1 MTVADALQK
10 RVSTRGFI
18 DKPVP
23 REIIDDIFTRAQ
35 RAPSNCNTQPWHTY
49 VVSGETKDALKEKLL
64 AELMAGKKPNPDF
77 EWNIYYEGE
86 LKERQYDSAN
96 VLYTA
101 MGVERTDRQAR
112 QMSMAR
118 NWTFFDAPHAIFFTM
133 PKYLGVMGAVDLGIY
148 AQSLALLMTEQ
159 GLSCCF
165 QGALGQFPDPVHEL
179 LDIPDSHGILFGMS
193 FGYAD
198 AEAPAN
204 KAIPGRVDLDTA
216 VSFFN

>member
-1 MTVADALQK
+1 MSVADALQK

-23 REIIDDIFTRAQ
+23 QETIDEIFTRAQ

-49 VVSGETKDALKEKLL
+49 VVSGATRDKLKEKLL

-96 VLYTA
+96 VLYSA

-148 AQSLALLMTEQ
+148 AQSLALLMTEH

-165 QGALGQFPDPVHEL
+165 QGALGQFPDPVHEV
-179 LDIPDSHGILFGMS
+179 LDIPEDHGILFGMS

-198 AEAPAN
+198 ADFPAN
-204 KAIPGRVDLDTA
+204 KAIPGRVDLGTA
-216 VSFFN
+216 VSFFS